1 MTTRRRLR
9 NGENC
14 IAHRYACVSCVIA
27 MAIVLG
33 LGTLASANPRY
44 DAWQAQHPF
53 IFAAWATHPAGGGGE
68 LDLDY
73 FLNAGLNTAFDGR
86 CAYNSHRAMPDLK
99 GLPIVYMVY
108 GDRLPDLDGFIAD
121 FSKAREHHNNITI
134 LLLGDEVRSSHGDAG
149 LTHMRQIR
157 DWVVNNEDP
166 EISSLLTMTC
176 VPAPGK
182 VSSSSAIQEYY
193 DDTWQRIRPDVV
205 LPQFYPSRNGNTMGG
220 AFYSGL
226 EWCFNWTK
234 ERDVALWSCNRAWT
248 SGGALPSESLLRLQ
262 RYANLAYGVRGMV
275 DFLWVAD
282 SSPTIKDGGYW
293 NLNGP
298 NPTVLY
304 QRLAP
309 INREITHLGPTML
322 KLTPVRVYHMDG
334 RDDGDGVHHWSDVDG
349 DLPSW
354 MRRSG
359 LLANVTGVANRN
371 HLMVGFFRD
380 DAGQEYF
387 MVVNKDI
394 GPGTG
399 LEVATDIQL
408 TFHPSVTGIRRLN
421 RQTGQVEKIAVE
433 GGNYVFS
440 LPGGTGDLF
449 KFDNGTGFAGME
461 DVVPPRLLGAR
472 PASGGSLPRLMNNPL
487 RFTFDR
493 DATQVRAEIR
503 EVGEDGEVL
512 AEDLAEKFTRELSED
527 KRTVTYGENGSAL
540 KDGCEYRVILHWAQ
554 AVAMGL
560 HAVRGDVNGDKQRT
574 AADME
579 LVQAQAGSADAIS
592 RADVNGDGVVDEDDY
607 QLIERLVNIPQ
618 VSWSESFEGYSEGPL
633 AGQGGWLEPQTLPG
647 SVLNR
652 AWVSGSA
659 VVSTEAGPLDGSHKV
674 SPLRGMYW
682 GNEIQFVD
690 SGGMGGVGV
699 TKFGFVVRLGNKE
712 FRNPGIHLW
721 NSSDTEGRLGGF
733 SVEVTNSG
741 VSIGATRGMK
751 LSEGTK
757 SVALAGGLGPASK
770 GLAVDV
776 VVDFGANILTWQC
789 RNRDNDKLYGPF
801 AVPFAGTAL
810 GLDGLSLI
818 ARGPGC
824 QMDRIYVRNF

>member
-1 MTTRRRLR
+1 
-9 NGENC
+9 
-14 IAHRYACVSCVIA
+14 IA

-33 LGTLASANPRY
+33 VGTPASANPRY

-53 IFAAWATHPAGGGGE
+53 VLAAWATHPAGGGGE

-86 CAYNSHRAMPDLK
+86 CAYNAQRPMPDLK
-99 GLPIVYMVY
+99 GLPIIYMVY
-108 GDRLPDLDGFIAD
+108 MNRMPDLDGFIAD
-121 FSKAREHHNNITI
+121 FGKARQHHENIVI
-134 LLLGDEVRSSHGDAG
+134 VLLGDEVKSSHGEGG

-176 VPAPGK
+176 VPAAGK

-193 DDTWQRIRPDVV
+193 DDTWQRIQPDVL

-226 EWCFNWTK
+226 EWCFNFAK

-248 SGGALPSESLLRLQ
+248 SGPPLPSESLLRMQ
-262 RYANLAYGVRGMV
+262 RYANLAYGVTGMV

-293 NLNGP
+293 NITGP

-304 QRLAP
+304 KRLAP
-309 INREITHLGPTML
+309 INREIARLGPTML
-322 KLTPVRVYHMDG
+322 KLTPVRAYHMDG

-354 MRRSG
+354 MCRSG
-359 LLANVTGVANRN
+359 LLANVTGASNRN
-371 HLMVGFFRD
+371 HVMVGFFRD

-399 LEVATDIQL
+399 VEVATDIQL
-408 TFHPSVTGIRRLN
+408 TFHPSVTGLQRLN
-421 RQTGQVEKIAVE
+421 RITGQVEDIAVE
-433 GGNYVFS
+433 GGNCLFS
-440 LPGGTGDLF
+440 LAGGTGDLF
-449 KFDNGTGFAGME
+449 KFDNGTGFAGIE
-461 DVVPPRLLGAR
+461 EVVPPRLVSAK
-472 PASGGSLPRLMNNPL
+472 PAGGGSVPRLMNNPL

-503 EVGEDGEVL
+503 EVGENGELL
-512 AEDLAEKFTRELSED
+512 AEDLAAKFTRDLSED
-527 KRTVTYGENGSAL
+527 KRAITYGENGSAL

-554 AVAMGL
+554 AVAMTL
-560 HAVRGDVNGDKQRT
+560 YAVRGDVNGDKQRT

-579 LVQAQAGSADAIS
+579 LVQAQAGSADAFS
-592 RADVNGDGVVDEDDY
+592 RADVNGDGVVDENDY
-607 QLIERLVNIPQ
+607 QLIDRLVNIPQ

-647 SVLNR
+647 TVLNR
-652 AWVSGSA
+652 AWVNGSA
-659 VVSTEAGPLDGSHKV
+659 VVSSEAGPLDGAHKAT
-674 SPLRGMYW
+674 SAGGYFW
-682 GNEIQFVD
+682 GNEIQFNQ
-690 SGGMGGVGV
+690 SGGVGAV
-699 TKFGFVVRLGNKE
+699 GVLKFGFLTRLREKGYQNV
-712 FRNPGIHLW
+712 GVHLW
-721 NSSDTEGRLGGF
+721 NSSDTAGQLGQF
-733 SVEVTNSG
+733 TVEVMG
-741 VSIGATRGMK
+741 GAYSQAALIRAGRGIV
-751 LSEGTK
+751 LGEGTK
-757 SVALAGGLGPASK
+757 SVALAGGLGPDSK

-789 RNRDNDKLYGPF
+789 RNRDDDKLYGPF
-801 AVPFAGTAL
+801 TVLFEGTAL
-810 GLDGLSLI
+810 GLD
-818 ARGPGC
+818 AMDFVVRDPGC
-824 QMDRIYVRNF
+824 ELDNIYIRNF